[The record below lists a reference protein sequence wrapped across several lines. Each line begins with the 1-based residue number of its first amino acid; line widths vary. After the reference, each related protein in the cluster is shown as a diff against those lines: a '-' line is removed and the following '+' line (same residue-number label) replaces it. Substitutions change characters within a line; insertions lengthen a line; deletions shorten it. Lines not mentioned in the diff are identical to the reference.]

1 MNFKDIFQQITPF
14 LIACPFFIL
23 AILYYL
29 IVIWRGGGTS
39 VMLLP
44 QVLILL
50 LVSVLFLTFDRILL
64 KHGQKMLVITE
75 IVLVMIIYL
84 AVEYSGRAITFRPAN
99 GVTQFQVVYPI
110 EEDKSTELKSV
121 YSIPFHRKINID
133 QNNKSIF
140 LSEKA
145 VNDYKLKV
153 STKNSYTVSGETFDF
168 KNQSYQVDFYS
179 LQNEGEIDT
188 VSELRKQVVWKGIE
202 EVLKK

>member
-1 MNFKDIFQQITPF
+1 MNFKEIFQQITPF

-23 AILYYL
+23 AMLYYL
-29 IVIWRGGGTS
+29 VAIWRDGGTS

-84 AVEYSGRAITFRPAN
+84 AVEYSGKAIGLRPAN

-110 EEDKSTELKSV
+110 EEGKNTELESV

-140 LSEKA
+140 LSQKA
-145 VNDYKLKV
+145 VNSYKLEV
-153 STKNSYTVSGETFDF
+153 DTKNSYTISGQTFNF
-168 KNQSYQVDFYS
+168 KNQTYQVDFYN
-179 LQNEGEIDT
+179 LQNKGEIDT
-188 VSELRKQVVWKGIE
+188 ISELRKQVVWKRIE
-202 EVLKK
+202 EVLKN